1 MTFTPAPWPRT
12 LRSQEWYGGNSRDNI
27 YHRGWL
33 KNQGYPDDLFDGRP
47 VIGILNTWSDLTP
60 CNGHLRELAEKVK
73 AGVWEAGG
81 FPVEVPVF
89 SASENT
95 FRPTAMMY
103 RNLAAMAVEEVMR
116 AQPIDGA
123 VLLVGCDKTT
133 PSLMMGAASTDI
145 PSIVV
150 TGGPMLNGWFKG
162 ERVGSGTALWQMSED
177 IKAGK
182 MTQEDFLAAEQAMSR
197 SSGTCNTMGTASTMA
212 SMAEALGMALSGNA
226 AIPGVDSRRRVMA
239 QMTGRRIVQMV
250 KDDLKPS
257 DIMTKEAFENAIRCN
272 GAIGGSTNAVI
283 HLLALAGRVGV
294 DLTLDDWDRCG
305 RDVPTIVNLMPSGK
319 YLMEEFFY
327 AGGLPVVLKR
337 LSEAGM
343 LHDDALTVSGT
354 TIGAEVAGAQN
365 WNDDVIL
372 PVEKALAAS
381 GGIAVLRG
389 NLAPNGAVLKPS
401 AASPHLMKHRGR
413 AVVFEDIDDYKA
425 RINDDA
431 LDIDENCVMVL
442 KNCGPKGYPG
452 MSEVGNMGLPPKV
465 LKKGITD
472 MVRISDA
479 RMSGTAYGTVVL
491 HTAPE
496 AAAGGPLAVVCSGDM
511 IELDVEA
518 RRIHLDI
525 SDDELAQR
533 LAAWTPAAPMFT
545 SGYSKLF
552 VDMVEGADT
561 GADFGILKGN
571 RGNEVPRDSH

>member
-1 MTFTPAPWPRT
+1 MTFIPAEWPRK

-33 KNQGYPDDLFDGRP
+33 KNQGYPHDLFDGRP
-47 VIGILNTWSDLTP
+47 VIGILNTWSELTP

-73 AGVWEAGG
+73 AGIWEAGG

-150 TGGPMLNGWFKG
+150 TGGPMLNGWFRG

-182 MTQEDFLAAEQAMSR
+182 MSQEDFLEAEQAMSR

-226 AIPGVDSRRRVMA
+226 AIPGVDSRRKVMA

-257 DIMTKEAFENAIRCN
+257 DILTKEAFENAIRTN

-283 HLLALAGRVGV
+283 HLLALAGRVEV

-337 LSEAGM
+337 LGEAGL
-343 LHDDALTVSGT
+343 LHKDALTVSGDA
-354 TIGAEVAGAQN
+354 IWDEVKDATN
-365 WNDDVIL
+365 WNADVIL

-381 GGIAVLRG
+381 GGIAVLKG

-425 RINDDA
+425 KINDDT

-491 HTAPE
+491 HTTPE
-496 AAAGGPLAVVCSGDM
+496 AAAGGPLAVVQNGDM

-518 RRIHLDI
+518 RRVHLDI
-525 SDDELAQR
+525 SDEELAAR
-533 LAAWTPAAPMFT
+533 LAAWQAPKNGVVG
-545 SGYSKLF
+545 GYTRMYL
-552 VDMVEGADT
+552 DHVEGADT
-561 GADFGILKGN
+561 GADFDVLKGQ